1 MQPNNSDLR
10 DALIEYLQDMYA
22 VENHLVDV
30 LTEHSADA
38 ADFPVVQAKIQ
49 EHLEQTKQ
57 HRQRM
62 EDCLSSYGK
71 KPSGGKNALT
81 GLMGKLQGALSGSRK
96 DVLAR
101 NARDDFVAEN
111 FEIAAYSM
119 LIATAQA
126 LGDQKTAQACQL
138 NLRDEVNMAEWLGAH
153 AAEAALTALV
163 QDGITIPIATITQI
177 QQGENQQMDQLWQQA
192 AQVVEQDK
200 TPLFANST
208 IAGLGNTPVQR
219 VPPATASTCTSP
231 NMAGNTAGPG
241 IIEDGANAPSSGD
254 TDTYLGSSSNPG
266 PYGTPA
272 DQSPTFSSGGTNRPS
287 TVNPPD
293 LTTDRDT
300 ADTDQPLQP

>member
-49 EHLEQTKQ
+49 QHLEETKQ
-57 HRQRM
+57 HRQRL
-62 EDCLSSYGK
+62 EDCLNSYSK

-81 GLMGKLQGALSGSRK
+81 GLMGKLQGALSGARK

-101 NARDDFVAEN
+101 NSRDDYVAEN
-111 FEIAAYSM
+111 FEIASYAM

-126 LGDQKTAQACQL
+126 LGDQQTVQACQL
-138 NLRDEVNMAEWLGAH
+138 NLRDEVNMAKWLEAH

-163 QDGITIPIATITQI
+163 QDGIAIPTATITQI
-177 QQGENQQMDQLWQQA
+177 QQTENQQMAQMWQQA
-192 AQVVEQDK
+192 TQMVQQDT
-200 TPLFANST
+200 TPIYANSNIT
-208 IAGLGNTPVQR
+208 GLGDTPVQR
-219 VPPATASTCTSP
+219 VSPETASTRTSP
-231 NMAGNTAGPG
+231 NMAGNTAGPQ
-241 IIEDGANAPSSGD
+241 IIEDGANAPRGGD

-272 DQSPTFSSGGTNRPS
+272 DQSPTYSSGGTNRPS

-293 LTTDRDT
+293 LTTGQDT
-300 ADTDQPLQP
+300 ADIDQSTQP